1 MKSSSKPLLGSGSSF
16 TYHLVAFVVVS
27 IWGSTFVSTKML
39 LLAGLTPA
47 QIFTLRFIIA
57 YVLLLVYSLVMQKSR
72 GKSFLLFSKCWQ
84 DEVLMFALGVT
95 GGTLYFLTENSA
107 MNYTTTTNTSLIV
120 SLSPLV
126 ASFLISLFFR
136 SLRLTRIQT
145 LGSLMAALGVAVVVL
160 NGHFVLHLSP
170 LGDSL
175 AFGAALCWG
184 FYSMLMIPANLK
196 YDTVFVTR
204 KVFIYGLLA
213 MIPYYLWKP
222 DEATIFTSSALFSLD
237 LSVYLNL
244 LFLGCVASMLCFLA
258 WNWVLKKLG
267 AVVATNYVYFNP
279 VTTILFA
286 WAILSEQIT
295 IYFLLGTALILL
307 GMFLADKG
315 KK

>member
-1 MKSSSKPLLGSGSSF
+1 MLGSGSSF
-16 TYHLVAFVVVS
+16 IYHLVAFVVVA

-39 LLAGLTPA
+39 LLAGLSPA

-72 GKSFLLFSKCWQ
+72 GKSFQLFSKCWQ

-136 SLRLTRIQT
+136 SLRLNCIQT
-145 LGSLMAALGVAVVVL
+145 LGTLLAALGVVVVVL
-160 NGHFVLHLSP
+160 NGRFVLHLSP

-184 FYSMLMIPANLK
+184 FYSMLMIPANLR

-222 DEATIFTSSALFSLD
+222 DEATIFTSSSLFSLD

-295 IYFLLGTALILL
+295 IYFLLGTALILV
-307 GMFLADKG
+307 GMYLADKR